1 MNLIKIYMN
10 KLIAVLENSN
20 GETSSFSEAGIVR
33 VYSKCDEEWKVANDI
48 IFKVEDMEDAKLVKE
63 RIRTIAESLEECKIF
78 VGKQIV
84 GFAFAI
90 FERLGINVWEME
102 GDPINFL
109 DYILEKEEELELE
122 ANNKKKEIIPAPVLV
137 GKKGQYSLDLN
148 KALEFDS
155 NLTSKKILLPFFK
168 NSDFSELKIICSH
181 VPMWFEREFDKY
193 NLNAVTTKNI
203 KGEVVVTVS
212 PKTPCH

>member
-1 MNLIKIYMN
+1 MD
-10 KLIAVLENSN
+10 KLIAVLENSD
-20 GETSSFSEAGIVR
+20 GYISSFSEAGIVR
-33 VYSKCDEEWKVANDI
+33 VYSKNDNEWKVIKDI
-48 IFKVEDMEDAKLVKE
+48 IFKLDDMENMNSIKAK
-63 RIRTIAESLEECKIF
+63 IQGIAESLEKCKIF
-78 VGKQIV
+78 VGSKIR
-84 GFAFAI
+84 GSSFAI
-90 FERLGINVWEME
+90 FERLGINSWEIE
-102 GDPINFL
+102 GKPQDFL
-109 DYILEKEEELELE
+109 DYILEKEEALELE
-122 ANNKKKEIIPAPVLV
+122 RNNVEKEIIPAPVMV

-168 NSDFSELKIICSH
+168 NSDFAELKIICGH
-181 VPMWFEREFDKY
+181 VPMWFEREFDNL